1 MAKKE
6 ERIFSLLSE
15 VLVTCAGWTFS
26 SCKEKLLDESSF
38 SPNCELF
45 PFVSLLLP
53 LAGPWLSHFSNR
65 FGRLIYSCS
74 PHHSSDYIFGW
85 TTIGLL
91 LMTMQLAYRKRQGV
105 FLSSKKF
112 QVSSFRALSQW
123 WGGRAAWGSE
133 WPADPNVSL
142 LPLWLRCRPHTSSPF
157 HFSVSVCKMIRCSKR
172 GRRHICEQS

>member
-1 MAKKE
+1 MLTRNVNRYRK
-6 ERIFSLLSE
+6 INDGWQP
-15 VLVTCAGWTFS
+15 VL
-26 SCKEKLLDESSF
+26 
-38 SPNCELF
+38 CELASSACWA
-45 PFVSLLLP
+45 VVEP
-53 LAGPWLSHFSNR
+53 L
-65 FGRLIYSCS
+65 LIYSCS
-74 PHHSSDYIFGW
+74 PHHSSDYTFGW

-157 HFSVSVCKMIRCSKR
+157 HFSGSVCKMIRCSKR